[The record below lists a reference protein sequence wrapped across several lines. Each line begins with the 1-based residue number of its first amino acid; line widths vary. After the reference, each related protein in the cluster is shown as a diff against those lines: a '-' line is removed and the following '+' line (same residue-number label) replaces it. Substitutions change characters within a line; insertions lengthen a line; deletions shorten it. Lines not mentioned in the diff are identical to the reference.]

1 MEQYELN
8 LLAKYSEKDEELKRL
23 WDEHVRYEKQLER
36 YENKIYLT
44 PGEELEVKEL
54 KKKKLAGKTRMHT
67 ILDNYKIKE
76 ES

>member
-67 ILDNYKIKE
+67 ILDNHKIKE